1 MEINTKIKYSADER
15 LRITRKIT
23 LAGISVNIFLAIVKF
38 LLGFFGRSS
47 ALMADACHS
56 LTDLSSDLI
65 IFFGVKFWAAPP
77 DKNHP
82 YGHQRLETVVTLIIA
97 TSLASIGIAIGYE
110 AIEKIIKGE
119 VSQPMP
125 ITLVGALLSI
135 VCKEFVFRKM
145 NAIGKKI
152 NSPAVIANSWDARSD
167 AMSSIPV
174 AIAIFVALLKP
185 ELAFI
190 DSIGA
195 IIVSVFIIYAAF
207 SIAKPA
213 LSEVTERAASEDV
226 LAQIE
231 EIVRSVE
238 GTKSVHAVRTRHMG
252 GGIFVDLHVEVDAE
266 LNVKEGHEIASAVK
280 RRLLQEGPDL
290 IDVVVHIE
298 PFEHETFQ
306 GNVI

>member
-1 MEINTKIKYSADER
+1 METGSGIKYSSEEK

-23 LAGISVNIFLAIVKF
+23 LTGIAVNIFLAAAKF
-38 LLGFFGRSS
+38 TLGFFGRSS
-47 ALMADACHS
+47 ALMADGCHS

-65 IFFGVKFWAAPP
+65 IFFGAKFWSAPP

-97 TSLASIGIAIGYE
+97 GSLASIGIGIGYD
-110 AIEKIIKGE
+110 AIVHILKNE
-119 VSQPMP
+119 VSQPRA
-125 ITLVGALLSI
+125 ITLVAALLSI
-135 VCKEFVFRKM
+135 ILKEFMFRKM
-145 NAIGKKI
+145 NAIGKRI
-152 NSPAVIANSWDARSD
+152 SSPAVIANSWDARSD
-167 AMSSIPV
+167 ALSSVPV
-174 AIAIFVALLKP
+174 AIAISVALIKP

-195 IIVSVFIIYAAF
+195 VVVSVFIIYAAF

-226 LAQIE
+226 LGQIE

-238 GTKSVHAVRTRHMG
+238 GVKSVHAVRTRHMG
-252 GGIFVDLHVEVDAE
+252 GGIFVDLHVEVNAE
-266 LNVKEGHEIASAVK
+266 LNVKEGHDIASAVK

-298 PFEHETFQ
+298 PFEHE
-306 GNVI
+306 I